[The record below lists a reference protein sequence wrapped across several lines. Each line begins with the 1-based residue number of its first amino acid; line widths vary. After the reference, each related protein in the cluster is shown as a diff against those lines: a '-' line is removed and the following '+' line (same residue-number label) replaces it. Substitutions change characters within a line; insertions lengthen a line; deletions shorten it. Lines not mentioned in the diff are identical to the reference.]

1 MRRAAFWAKRPDRAR
16 RVAGP
21 DQAPVPGGQAAAA
34 DQGLADRLEDRPMA
48 AGAGVPVPLGDPE
61 LLDAQVVEGVGEV
74 DAVQPVTTGN
84 LADDAPEPLRLVL
97 AVGAGQERARWEGT
111 PIRRDSAAQPE

>member
-21 DQAPVPGGQAAAA
+21 DQAPVPEG
-34 DQGLADRLEDRPMA
+34 RPRRPIRA
-48 AGAGVPVPLGDPE
+48 SRIASKIARWPPALVCLLPLGDPE

-74 DAVQPVTTGN
+74 DAVQPVTTGD

-97 AVGAGQERARWEGT
+97 AVGAGQDEQA
-111 PIRRDSAAQPE
+111 